1 MGRDGYEGGCGG
13 RSWGWL
19 HRWQMEAAGMATTGT
34 DWRRSI
40 EDVGR
45 WVATGRGGAAGLR
58 RDRGGAPVNVAI
70 AVSRLGGKTAFV
82 GKLGDD
88 IYFRNPSADML
99 LQPEEFNLDL
109 IRSTPLHR
117 VRHQRPDSVTS
128 GQIPSPSA

>member
-1 MGRDGYEGGCGG
+1 MNHILTKSQLLRPDLQ
-13 RSWGWL
+13 SAALVLSSPIPHHPLLLPFSLL
-19 HRWQMEAAGMATTGT
+19 HNPLTFFLH
-34 DWRRSI
+34 D
-40 EDVGR
+40 
-45 WVATGRGGAAGLR
+45 RGDENR